1 MSIFHKFLADENAAV
16 TVDWV
21 VLTAAIVGITIA
33 VLTLISTGINN
44 ASNAINDTVD
54 TSGGGWDTVISK

>member
-1 MSIFHKFLADENAAV
+1 MSIFYEFVTDENAAV

-44 ASNAINDTVD
+44 ASNEINDTVD
-54 TSGGGWDTVISK
+54 TSGGGWDAVISK

>member
-1 MSIFHKFLADENAAV
+1 MSIFYEFITDENAAV

-44 ASNAINDTVD
+44 ASTAIDDTVD
-54 TSGGGWDTVISK
+54 SSGAGWDTIISK